1 MLGNFLSC
9 VKGVKDPF
17 EAQEGRWDFPRD
29 ATAKKGLH
37 LTLMGESPD
46 FAPVA
51 EGGLGFLSSYHGVHR
66 NPLVLP
72 QGSQVSIR
80 VAGGVWDCSGVTAG
94 ESGLHSH

>member
-1 MLGNFLSC
+1 ME
-9 VKGVKDPF
+9 GVKPPLEF
-17 EAQEGRWDFPRD
+17 WEGTWDCYPG
-29 ATAKKGLH
+29 AAGKKGPH

-51 EGGLGFLSSYHGVHR
+51 EGGLEFLSSYHGVHR